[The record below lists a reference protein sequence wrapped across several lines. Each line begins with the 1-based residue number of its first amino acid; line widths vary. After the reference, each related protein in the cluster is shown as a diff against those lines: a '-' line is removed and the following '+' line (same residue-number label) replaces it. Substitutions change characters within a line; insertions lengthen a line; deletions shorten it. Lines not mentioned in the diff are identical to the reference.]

1 MTDAKQRWDA
11 VGEQFTEL
19 GKNFKA
25 RYKTNATFDDAQRRQ
40 LDDALR
46 NVGEALDAGFTT
58 IGDSLRDPEMRDD
71 VKRAGIAVADALAAT
86 FTDVAE
92 EIRRAVQR

>member
-1 MTDAKQRWDA
+1 MTDAKQRWDT

-19 GKNFKA
+19 GKSFKA
-25 RYKTNATFDDAQRRQ
+25 RYKTNATFDEEQRRQ

-58 IGDSLRDPEMRDD
+58 IGDSMRDPEMRDE

-86 FTDVAE
+86 FNDVAE
-92 EIRRAVQR
+92 EIRRAVRR